1 MLVTG
6 SAPRSQLRVLLISP
20 VRGVD
25 PNSGDVTYTEQ
36 LLASPPPGVE
46 YTLYPDAIAAGTLR
60 ERGSRMSVRVAR
72 GPALGPELGFA
83 AWRKAETLVRRT
95 GLAYRE
101 RLRIFSVD
109 PGAFDLVH
117 VHVFHTRFVGEHPP
131 VLMSAAGPLGWVYG
145 DAWGWSPRRRAV
157 AEHVDRVIGHVM
169 DGTMC
174 ATRPGRA
181 SRHVAFSEYQRTWME
196 ARGFPATSIDV
207 VPNYLALEL
216 PEPLRTADVRGPTR
230 LGFVAKDFRA
240 KGGEVLLA
248 AFAALRARHPYLTLT
263 VVGSPPTKPDGELA
277 ALGVRWLPFVPREE
291 LLSTLLPTFD
301 LMVYPSLFDGLP
313 YGPMEV
319 LAYGI
324 PAVVSDYRALPELIG
339 AHAGRVS
346 RTGDPA
352 SLAAAV
358 EELLDPDAW
367 AAASAAARQRFHQ
380 RFSATTQ
387 REALGASYRATVTQ
401 GKTPRG

>member
-101 RLRIFSVD
+101 RLRLFSVD

-131 VLMSAAGPLGWVYG
+131 VLMSAAGPLGWVCLLYTS
-145 DAWGWSPRRRAV
+145 DA
-157 AEHVDRVIGHVM
+157 
-169 DGTMC
+169 
-174 ATRPGRA
+174 
-181 SRHVAFSEYQRTWME
+181 
-196 ARGFPATSIDV
+196 
-207 VPNYLALEL
+207 
-216 PEPLRTADVRGPTR
+216 AD
-230 LGFVAKDFRA
+230 
-240 KGGEVLLA
+240 E
-248 AFAALRARHPYLTLT
+248 
-263 VVGSPPTKPDGELA
+263 
-277 ALGVRWLPFVPREE
+277 
-291 LLSTLLPTFD
+291 
-301 LMVYPSLFDGLP
+301 
-313 YGPMEV
+313 
-319 LAYGI
+319 
-324 PAVVSDYRALPELIG
+324 
-339 AHAGRVS
+339 
-346 RTGDPA
+346 
-352 SLAAAV
+352 
-358 EELLDPDAW
+358 
-367 AAASAAARQRFHQ
+367 
-380 RFSATTQ
+380 
-387 REALGASYRATVTQ
+387 
-401 GKTPRG
+401 